1 MTKPMYIWDG
11 LAWQPAVDNLLGTTA
26 KVVYQASEPD
36 IVEIG
41 TVWVN
46 SAASAT
52 PDYTATSATQIAY
65 SPSIYTSAS
74 ATNVQMGLDYLR
86 LNPFVYVTSVTRPGY
101 PNIGMVIYETD
112 TKKTHMWNGLK
123 WANVSDSAAIYQSTD
138 PSISDPFINVGTF
151 WVDSDNGVL
160 KYFNGASFVE
170 PEFLD
175 YLTLSSASSTYLTQ
189 SSASSTYLTQSS
201 ASSTYTTPAQI
212 AQDYLSK
219 ASASSTYLTQSSAS
233 STYLTQFVAS
243 TDYLTIANA
252 VSNYLPKTA
261 SMAFTRWRK
270 TYSASATA
278 ITGSDDNLYS
288 LQYNPGYEQVFIN
301 GVLLA
306 NNEYTTTNTNLI
318 TLNQPVLPNE
328 IIDIHAFQNSTNVST
343 YTQGQIDSKYNEY
356 TRWRKAYLSSA
367 SVITGVDDLG
377 TTLSYI
383 PGYEQVY
390 LNGILLTPVI
400 DYTRLANTVITFPT
414 PIVSG
419 DILEVIGLKP
429 FNVASLDFEP
439 NIPYVSASPTS
450 PIAGTLWIDSTTIT
464 SPKLKVYNGTKWI
477 AVSGGGGDSGLHPFF
492 GVY

>member
-1 MTKPMYIWDG
+1 MTKPLYIWDG
-11 LAWQPAVDNLLGTTA
+11 ISWQPAVDNLLGTTA
-26 KVVYQASEPD
+26 KVIYQEYEPA

-46 SAASAT
+46 SSASAI

-65 SPSIYTSAS
+65 SPSIYTSGS
-74 ATNVQMGLDYLR
+74 ATNVQLGLDYIR
-86 LNPFVYVTSVTRPGY
+86 LNPFVYVTSTTRPAS
-101 PNIGMVIYETD
+101 PNIGLSIYETD
-112 TKKTHMWNGLK
+112 TKKTFIWNGLK
-123 WANVSDSAAIYQSTD
+123 WANITESAAIYQSQD
-138 PSISDPFINVGTF
+138 PSISDPFLITGTF

-160 KYFNGASFVE
+160 KYFNGSSFVE

-175 YLTLSSASSTYLTQ
+175 YLTLQNASSTYLSQ
-189 SSASSTYLTQSS
+189 SSASSNYLTQASASYIYSTPSQIAQAYLSKSS
-201 ASSTYTTPAQI
+201 ASSI
-212 AQDYLSK
+212 
-219 ASASSTYLTQSSAS
+219 YLTQGSAS

-243 TDYLTIANA
+243 TDYLTIADA
-252 VSNYLPKTA
+252 IDDYLPKTA
-261 SMAFTRWRK
+261 SAAFARWRK

-278 ITGSDDNLYS
+278 ITGNDDNLYN

-306 NNEYTTTNTNLI
+306 NNQYATTNSNLI
-318 TLNQPVLPNE
+318 TLNQPVVSGQTL
-328 IIDIHAFQNSTNVST
+328 DIYAYQNSTNNNT

-356 TRWRKAYLSSA
+356 SRWKKAYASSA
-367 SVITGVDDLG
+367 SVITGVDDNG
-377 TTLSYI
+377 TTLSYV

-390 LNGILLTPVI
+390 LNGILLTPI
-400 DYTRLANTVITFPT
+400 TDYTRLANTVITFST

-450 PIAGTLWIDSTTIT
+450 PVAGTLWIDSININ

-477 AVSGGGGDSGLHPFF
+477 AVSGSGGDSGLHPFF
-492 GVY
+492 GA

>member
-1 MTKPMYIWDG
+1 MTKPLYIWDG
-11 LAWQPAVDNLLGTTA
+11 LSWQPAVDNLLGTTA

-46 SAASAT
+46 SSASAI

-74 ATNVQMGLDYLR
+74 ATNVQLGLDYVR
-86 LNPFVYVTSVTRPGY
+86 LNPFIYATSTNRPLS
-101 PNIGMVIYETD
+101 PNVGLVIYETD
-112 TKKTHMWNGLK
+112 TKKTYIWNGLK
-123 WANVSDSAAIYQSTD
+123 WANITESAAIYQSED
-138 PSISDPFINVGTF
+138 PSISDPFLIIGTF

-160 KYFNGASFVE
+160 KYFNGTSFVE

-175 YLTLSSASSTYLTQ
+175 YLTLSNASTIYLTQ
-189 SSASSTYLTQSS
+189 ANASSIYLTQAS
-201 ASSTYTTPAQI
+201 ASYIYTTPSQI

-219 ASASSTYLTQSSAS
+219 SSASSIYLTQSSAS

-243 TDYLTIANA
+243 TDYLTIADA
-252 VSNYLPKTA
+252 IDDYLPKTA

-278 ITGSDDNLYS
+278 ITGNDDNLYN

-306 NNEYTTTNTNLI
+306 NNEYTTTNSNLI
-318 TLNQPVLPNE
+318 TLNQPILPNE
-328 IIDIHAFQNSTNVST
+328 IIDIYAYQNSTNVNT
-343 YTQGQIDSKYNEY
+343 YTQGQIDAKYNEY
-356 TRWRKAYLSSA
+356 YRWKKVYSTSA
-367 SVITGVDDLG
+367 SVITGMDDNG

-390 LNGILLTPVI
+390 LNGILLTPI
-400 DYTRLANTVITFPT
+400 TDYTRLANTVITFPT

-419 DILEVIGLKP
+419 DILEIIVLKP

-477 AVSGGGGDSGLHPFF
+477 AVSGGGGDAGLHPFF
-492 GVY
+492 GAY

>member
-11 LAWQPAVDNLLGTTA
+11 LSWQPAVDNLLGTTA
-26 KVVYQASEPD
+26 KVVYQASEPN
-36 IVEIG
+36 IVEVG

-46 SAASAT
+46 SSASAV

-65 SPSIYTSAS
+65 SPSLYVSAS
-74 ATNVQMGLDYLR
+74 ATNVQLAIDYNRLHPFISVASSAHPISPNEGL
-86 LNPFVYVTSVTRPGY
+86 
-101 PNIGMVIYETD
+101 VIYETD
-112 TKKTHMWNGLK
+112 TKKTYMWNGLK
-123 WANVSDSAAIYQSTD
+123 WASVSDSSALYESTD
-138 PSISDPFINVGTF
+138 PSVSDPFINSGTF
-151 WVDSDNGVL
+151 WIDSDNGAL
-160 KYFNGASFVE
+160 KYFNGTSFVE
-170 PEFLD
+170 PEFFD
-175 YLTLSSASSTYLTQ
+175 YLTLANASTVYLNKASASSI
-189 SSASSTYLTQSS
+189 YLTQSS

-219 ASASSTYLTQSSAS
+219 SSASSTYLAQSSAS

-243 TDYLTIANA
+243 TDYLTIADA
-252 VSNYLPKTA
+252 IDDYLPKTA

-306 NNEYTTTNTNLI
+306 NNEYTTTNSNLI

-356 TRWRKAYLSSA
+356 SRWKKAYATSA
-367 SVITGVDDLG
+367 SVITGMDDNG
-377 TTLSYI
+377 TTLNYTA
-383 PGYEQVY
+383 GYEQVY
-390 LNGILLTPVI
+390 LNGILLTPI
-400 DYTRLANTVITFPT
+400 TDYTRLANTVITFST

-419 DILEVIGLKP
+419 DILEIIGLKP

-450 PIAGTLWIDSTTIT
+450 PVPGTLWIDSTTIT

-492 GVY
+492 GVR

>member
-1 MTKPMYIWDG
+1 MTKPLYIWDG
-11 LAWQPAVDNLLGTTA
+11 LSWQPAVDNLLGTTA

-46 SAASAT
+46 SSASAV

-74 ATNVQMGLDYLR
+74 ATNVQLGLDYVR
-86 LNPFVYVTSVTRPGY
+86 LNPFIYATSTNRPLS
-101 PNIGMVIYETD
+101 PNVGLVIYETD
-112 TKKTHMWNGLK
+112 TKKTYMWNGLK
-123 WANVSDSAAIYQSTD
+123 WANITESAAIYQSED
-138 PSISDPFINVGTF
+138 PSVSDPFLITGTF

-160 KYFNGASFVE
+160 KYFNGTSFVE

-175 YLTLSSASSTYLTQ
+175 YLTLQNASSIYLSQ
-189 SSASSTYLTQSS
+189 SSASSIYLTQAS
-201 ASSTYTTPAQI
+201 ASYIYTTPSQI

-219 ASASSTYLTQSSAS
+219 SSASSTYLTQSSAS

-243 TDYLTIANA
+243 TDYLTIADA
-252 VSNYLPKTA
+252 IDDYLPKTA

-278 ITGSDDNLYS
+278 ITGNDDNLYN
-288 LQYNPGYEQVFIN
+288 LEYNPGYEQVFIN

-328 IIDIHAFQNSTNVST
+328 IIDIHAFQNSTNVNA

-356 TRWRKAYLSSA
+356 TRWKKAYATSA
-367 SVITGVDDLG
+367 SVITGMDDNG
-377 TTLSYI
+377 TTLNYTA
-383 PGYEQVY
+383 GYEQVY
-390 LNGILLTPVI
+390 LNGILLTPI
-400 DYTRLANTVITFPT
+400 TDYTRLANTVITFAT

-450 PIAGTLWIDSTTIT
+450 PVPGTLWIDSTTIT
-464 SPKLKVYNGTKWI
+464 APKLKVYNGTKWI